1 MAAYCCT
8 GHASTTCA
16 WDKGTNA
23 EVLGLWWTVTRIM
36 NNWCS
41 QTQVSLKVLENIS
54 RHNNSVEIIKMTW
67 CWRFNKAIFA
77 AAIDAV
83 FLLPLVSF
91 RFPKKGR
98 WFFGFR

>member
-1 MAAYCCT
+1 MPAYCCT

-41 QTQVSLKVLENIS
+41 QTQVSLEVLKNIS
-54 RHNNSVEIIKMTW
+54 RHNNSVHD
-67 CWRFNKAIFA
+67 CKAIFA
-77 AAIDAV
+77 ATIDAV

>member
-1 MAAYCCT
+1 MPAYCYI

-41 QTQVSLKVLENIS
+41 QTQVSLEVLENIS

-67 CWRFNKAIFA
+67 CRRFNKAIFA

>member
-1 MAAYCCT
+1 MPAYCCT

-41 QTQVSLKVLENIS
+41 QTQVSLEVLKNIS
-54 RHNNSVEIIKMTW
+54 RHNNSVDD
-67 CWRFNKAIFA
+67 NKAIFA
-77 AAIDAV
+77 ATIDAV

>member
-1 MAAYCCT
+1 MPAYCCT

-41 QTQVSLKVLENIS
+41 QTQVSLEVLKNIS
-54 RHNNSVEIIKMTW
+54 RHNNSVHD
-67 CWRFNKAIFA
+67 NKAIFA
-77 AAIDAV
+77 ATIDAV